1 MLFSHS
7 STSRVHGHLQIML
20 YKQFFFFLNGVFPAE
35 HLEYVEY
42 VMCVVRLD
50 VKLSV
55 LNGLSTRNE
64 TILPDVLDG
73 NESDQLSLK
82 RLNPISTLSQL

>member
-1 MLFSHS
+1 
-7 STSRVHGHLQIML
+7 ML

-42 VMCVVRLD
+42 VMCVVRLY

>member
-1 MLFSHS
+1 
-7 STSRVHGHLQIML
+7 
-20 YKQFFFFLNGVFPAE
+20 
-35 HLEYVEY
+35 
-42 VMCVVRLD
+42 MCVVRLD

-82 RLNPISTLSQL
+82 RLNPISTLTQL